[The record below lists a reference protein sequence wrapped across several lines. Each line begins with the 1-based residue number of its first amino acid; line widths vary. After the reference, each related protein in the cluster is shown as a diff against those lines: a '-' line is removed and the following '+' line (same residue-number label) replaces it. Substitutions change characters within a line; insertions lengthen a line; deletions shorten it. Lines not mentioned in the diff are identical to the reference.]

1 MGHFSPRAFA
11 AAMSRTVT
19 RRPLLAPPYSGSGV
33 VRGPVAAMVTAAS
46 CDMLVDLRVSCRPSG
61 VPGQLD
67 DGTTAGLRGIR
78 NFVLE
83 DWGDGRFRGSGYPG
97 GGLSPARGAARPGL
111 RDRDRRRARARGRP
125 GRAPSR

>member
-19 RRPLLAPPYSGSGV
+19 RRVAVPPYSGSGV
-33 VRGPVAAMVTAAS
+33 VRGPVAAIVTAVS
-46 CDMLVDLRVSCRPSG
+46 CDIFVDLRASCRPSG

-67 DGTTAGLRGIR
+67 DDTTAAPRGIR

-97 GGLSPARGAARPGL
+97 GGLSP
-111 RDRDRRRARARGRP
+111 
-125 GRAPSR
+125 